1 MLMELSS
8 TFHSKKLVTSIH
20 CVINCSR
27 RVPVL
32 LLLQFRFFLLVL
44 CQLSALGGKL
54 PAQNLVPP
62 ECGKFYLQCVESESI

>member
-27 RVPVL
+27 RDLCYSCCSFV
-32 LLLQFRFFLLVL
+32 FLLVL

-62 ECGKFYLQCVESESI
+62 ECGKFYLQYVESESI